1 MTIISLSMPDQA
13 CGMNCLIP
21 ISLNR
26 CETIFKQIPDQFKIV
41 FVANQQQK
49 EQ

>member
-1 MTIISLSMPDQA
+1 MTIISLSAPDQA

-21 ISLNR
+21 ISLN
-26 CETIFKQIPDQFKIV
+26 ETIFKQIPDQFKIV
-41 FVANQQQK
+41 FVANQQLK